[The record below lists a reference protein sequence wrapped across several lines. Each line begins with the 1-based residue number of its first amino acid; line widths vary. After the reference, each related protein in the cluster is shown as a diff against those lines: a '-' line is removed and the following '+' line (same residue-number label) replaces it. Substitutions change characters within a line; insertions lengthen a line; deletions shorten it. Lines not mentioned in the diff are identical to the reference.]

1 MGVTAKLSRT
11 LARAE
16 MRRTMLRTMRLA
28 SRVLAFVAFCATAIR
43 VDAQAAAPVA
53 SAPADTLTARC
64 GPPGFGS
71 LREEDIAIKLSL
83 LGGLQVTAT
92 PLDECFIRVL
102 SPDTYRVLK
111 GRKDSRQKQVD
122 SVAKSQRLQ
131 SYSLWSVLYYT
142 VEQGETRFSPNEFV
156 IRNVGKDFRPLRV
169 LPLST
174 GFGEYRLT
182 QREQQRAILVFDG
195 QVDVNQPLSV
205 IVQGTP
211 STLNW
216 QDVVRKVEQ
225 ERTLVRSRAAAK
237 TP

>member
-1 MGVTAKLSRT
+1 MRADVTHALR
-11 LARAE
+11 RA
-16 MRRTMLRTMRLA
+16 LRVIA
-28 SRVLAFVAFCATAIR
+28 SAVVASAVVASVATTVR
-43 VDAQAAAPVA
+43 VDAQSVPAPAVVG
-53 SAPADTLTARC
+53 APADTLTARC

-83 LGGLQVTAT
+83 PGGLQVTAT

-205 IVQGTP
+205 IVQGTQ

-216 QDVVRKVEQ
+216 QDLVRKVEQ

-237 TP
+237 SP